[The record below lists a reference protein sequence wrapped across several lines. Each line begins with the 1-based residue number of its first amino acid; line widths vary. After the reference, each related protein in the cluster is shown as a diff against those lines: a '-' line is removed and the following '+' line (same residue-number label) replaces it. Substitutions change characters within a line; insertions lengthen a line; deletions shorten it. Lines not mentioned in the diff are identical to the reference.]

1 MSDLLKKAEELR
13 RQAEALEATLN
24 RDGRRVYYNN
34 NNNSINS
41 INNNEEEEEEDGL
54 PSLKDKRILV
64 IGANGRV
71 GSMICRHLL
80 RTCPSIKEVVAAVH
94 TVSENSINNSNR
106 GYSRL
111 SYEVGA
117 EDGIGTIG
125 PAWSN
130 SEERVASFEFDPK
143 VMAEYNLSK
152 LRLMEVELLDPIQC
166 TTLTEDVDAVIF
178 AATDFNGNRP
188 RSISSLN
195 MAFLFRAVASPDK
208 GRVEVE
214 GFRNILEGMTKNRI
228 SNNNDNN
235 NNKKKNPTSVILLSS
250 SPHAFKDFETP
261 FGSFHG
267 IKRQGEALL
276 QEFPS
281 LTHTVLQMNRYDD
294 NFVDES
300 LDLQVEAVVMDETT
314 TTTSTTVEDNNDVD
328 RQRRRIHRRD
338 AARMTVDALTDETLQ
353 GKTVEVYTAIR

>member
-1 MSDLLKKAEELR
+1 M
-13 RQAEALEATLN
+13 
-24 RDGRRVYYNN
+24 
-34 NNNSINS
+34 
-41 INNNEEEEEEDGL
+41 
-54 PSLKDKRILV
+54 
-64 IGANGRV
+64 
-71 GSMICRHLL
+71 
-80 RTCPSIKEVVAAVH
+80 
-94 TVSENSINNSNR
+94 
-106 GYSRL
+106 
-111 SYEVGA
+111 
-117 EDGIGTIG
+117 
-125 PAWSN
+125 
-130 SEERVASFEFDPK
+130 
-143 VMAEYNLSK
+143 
-152 LRLMEVELLDPIQC
+152 DPIQC
-166 TTLTEDVDAVIF
+166 ITLTEDVDAVIF
-178 AATDFNGNRP
+178 AATDFNDNRP
-188 RSISSLN
+188 RSISSMN

-228 SNNNDNN
+228 YSSNDST
-235 NNKKKNPTSVILLSS
+235 NKKKNPTSVILLSS
-250 SPHAFKDFETP
+250 SSHAFKDFETP

-314 TTTSTTVEDNNDVD
+314 TTSTRTTTVVDDNNVD
-328 RQRRRIHRRD
+328 RQQRRIHRRD